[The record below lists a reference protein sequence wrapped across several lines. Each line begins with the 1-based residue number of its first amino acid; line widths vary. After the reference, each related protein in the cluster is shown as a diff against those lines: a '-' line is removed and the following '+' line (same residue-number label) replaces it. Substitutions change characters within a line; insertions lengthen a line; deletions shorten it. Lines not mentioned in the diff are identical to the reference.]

1 MAASKRWTE
10 EIVRNTCDMDDIYR
24 LFHDTKKE
32 GMDDMT
38 LTQLK
43 YAICAAG
50 EHSMNDAA
58 KKLYISQ
65 PSLSGAV
72 ASLEKELAIQI
83 FRKSKAGISLT
94 AEGEEFIGYARQV
107 LEQYELLEAKYVTQK
122 EMKQKFSVSL
132 QHYTFAVQ
140 AFIETIKQYG
150 MNDYEFEIYEEKTHR
165 VIENVRNCKSE
176 LGILYL
182 NDFNRQVLQKIFAD
196 YRLAFHPIFDCGLYV
211 YMAKTH
217 PLAGKKRIELE
228 ELMEYPCLSFAQGE
242 LNSFYFA
249 EEVLSTV
256 PYKKLIK
263 ASDRATLLNLMIG
276 IQGFT
281 ICSGI
286 ICEELN
292 GADYVAVR
300 LNSSE
305 KMTIGYLTRKDMHI
319 SKIGMDYLTALEKF
333 KDRVML

>member
-1 MAASKRWTE
+1 M
-10 EIVRNTCDMDDIYR
+10 
-24 LFHDTKKE
+24 
-32 GMDDMT
+32 
-38 LTQLK
+38 
-43 YAICAAG
+43 
-50 EHSMNDAA
+50 
-58 KKLYISQ
+58 
-65 PSLSGAV
+65 
-72 ASLEKELAIQI
+72 AIQI

-319 SKIGMDYLTALEKF
+319 SKIGMDYLAALEKF

>member
-1 MAASKRWTE
+1 
-10 EIVRNTCDMDDIYR
+10 
-24 LFHDTKKE
+24 
-32 GMDDMT
+32 
-38 LTQLK
+38 
-43 YAICAAG
+43 
-50 EHSMNDAA
+50 MNDAA

-72 ASLEKELAIQI
+72 ASLEKELEIQI
-83 FRKSKAGISLT
+83 FNKSKTGISLT

-122 EMKQKFSVSL
+122 EVKQKFSVSL

-319 SKIGMDYLTALEKF
+319 SKIGMDYLAALEKF

>member
-1 MAASKRWTE
+1 
-10 EIVRNTCDMDDIYR
+10 
-24 LFHDTKKE
+24 
-32 GMDDMT
+32 
-38 LTQLK
+38 
-43 YAICAAG
+43 
-50 EHSMNDAA
+50 
-58 KKLYISQ
+58 
-65 PSLSGAV
+65 
-72 ASLEKELAIQI
+72 
-83 FRKSKAGISLT
+83 
-94 AEGEEFIGYARQV
+94 
-107 LEQYELLEAKYVTQK
+107 
-122 EMKQKFSVSL
+122 
-132 QHYTFAVQ
+132 
-140 AFIETIKQYG
+140 
-150 MNDYEFEIYEEKTHR
+150 
-165 VIENVRNCKSE
+165 
-176 LGILYL
+176 
-182 NDFNRQVLQKIFAD
+182 
-196 YRLAFHPIFDCGLYV
+196 
-211 YMAKTH
+211 MAKTH

-319 SKIGMDYLTALEKF
+319 SKIGVDYLAALEKF

>member
-1 MAASKRWTE
+1 
-10 EIVRNTCDMDDIYR
+10 
-24 LFHDTKKE
+24 
-32 GMDDMT
+32 MT

-43 YAICAAG
+43 YAVCAAG
-50 EHSMNDAA
+50 EHSLNDAA

-65 PSLSGAV
+65 PTLSGAI
-72 ASLEKELAIQI
+72 AALEKEVEIPI
-83 FRKSKAGISLT
+83 FHKSKTGIFLT
-94 AEGEEFIGYARQV
+94 REGEEFIGYARQV
-107 LEQYELLEAKYVTQK
+107 LEQYELPDAKYITKK
-122 EMKQKFSVSL
+122 ESKKKFSVSM

-140 AFIETIKQYG
+140 AFMETIRQYG
-150 MNDYEFEIYEEKTHR
+150 MDAYEFEIYEEKTYT

-196 YRLAFHPIFDCGLYV
+196 DRLEFHPLFDCGLYV

-217 PLAGKKRIELE
+217 PLAGKEQIDPE
-228 ELMEYPCLSFAQGE
+228 ELMEFPCLSFSQGTH
-242 LNSFYFA
+242 NSFYFA
-249 EEVLSTV
+249 EEVLSTR

-263 ASDRATLLNLMIG
+263 ASDRATLLNLMVG
-276 IQGFT
+276 ICGYT

-300 LNSSE
+300 LNSNE
-305 KMTIGYLTRKDMHI
+305 KMTIGYLTRKDVRI
-319 SKIGMDYLTALEKF
+319 SRIGMDYLAELRKF
-333 KDRVML
+333 KNHKASSRF

>member
-1 MAASKRWTE
+1 
-10 EIVRNTCDMDDIYR
+10 
-24 LFHDTKKE
+24 
-32 GMDDMT
+32 
-38 LTQLK
+38 
-43 YAICAAG
+43 
-50 EHSMNDAA
+50 MNDAA

-72 ASLEKELAIQI
+72 ASLEKELEIQI
-83 FRKSKAGISLT
+83 FNKSKTGISLT

-107 LEQYELLEAKYVTQK
+107 LEQYELLEAKYVTKK
-122 EMKQKFSVSL
+122 ETKQKFSISL

-150 MNDYEFEIYEEKTHR
+150 MNDYEFEIYEEKTYR

-182 NDFNRQVLQKIFAD
+182 NDFNKQVLKKIFTD
-196 YRLAFHPIFDCGLYV
+196 YRLEFHPIFDCGLYV

-249 EEVLSTV
+249 EEVLSTL

-300 LNSSE
+300 LNSNE
-305 KMTIGYLTRKDMHI
+305 KMTIGYLARKDMHI
-319 SKIGMDYLTALEKF
+319 SKIGMDYLAALEKF

>member
-1 MAASKRWTE
+1 
-10 EIVRNTCDMDDIYR
+10 
-24 LFHDTKKE
+24 
-32 GMDDMT
+32 MT
-38 LTQLK
+38 LIQLK
-43 YAICAAG
+43 YAVCAAG
-50 EHSMNDAA
+50 ENSMNDAA

-65 PSLSGAV
+65 PSLSGAI
-72 ASLEKELAIQI
+72 ASLEKEVEIQI
-83 FRKSKAGISLT
+83 FNKSKTGISLT
-94 AEGEEFIGYARQV
+94 TEGEEFIGYARQV
-107 LEQYELLEAKYVTQK
+107 LEQYELLEAKYITKK
-122 EMKQKFSVSL
+122 ESKQKFSVSM

-150 MNDYEFEIYEEKTHR
+150 MNDYEFEIYEETTHR
-165 VIENVRNCKSE
+165 VIENVRNCRSE

-182 NDFNRQVLQKIFAD
+182 NNFNRQVLQKIFAE

-228 ELMEYPCLSFAQGE
+228 ELLEYPCLSFSQGTH
-242 LNSFYFA
+242 NSFYYA
-249 EEVLSTV
+249 EEVLSTI

-276 IQGFT
+276 IHGYT

-292 GADYVAVR
+292 GADYAAVR
-300 LNSSE
+300 LNSDE
-305 KMTIGYLTRKDMHI
+305 NMTIGYLTRKDIHI
-319 SKIGMDYLTALEKF
+319 SKIGRDYLAALGKF
-333 KDRVML
+333 KDKVML

>member
-1 MAASKRWTE
+1 
-10 EIVRNTCDMDDIYR
+10 
-24 LFHDTKKE
+24 
-32 GMDDMT
+32 
-38 LTQLK
+38 
-43 YAICAAG
+43 
-50 EHSMNDAA
+50 MNDAA

-319 SKIGMDYLTALEKF
+319 SKIGVDYLAALEKF

>member
-1 MAASKRWTE
+1 
-10 EIVRNTCDMDDIYR
+10 
-24 LFHDTKKE
+24 
-32 GMDDMT
+32 MT

-43 YAICAAG
+43 YAVCAAG
-50 EHSMNDAA
+50 ENSMNDAA

-72 ASLEKELAIQI
+72 ASLEKELEIQI
-83 FRKSKAGISLT
+83 FNKSKTGISLT

-107 LEQYELLEAKYVTQK
+107 LEQYELLEAKYVTKK
-122 EMKQKFSVSL
+122 ETKQKFSVSL

-150 MNDYEFEIYEEKTHR
+150 MNDYEFEIYEEKTYR

-182 NDFNRQVLQKIFAD
+182 NDFNKQVLKKIFTD
-196 YRLAFHPIFDCGLYV
+196 YRLEFHPIFDCGLYV

-249 EEVLSTV
+249 EEVLSTL

-300 LNSSE
+300 LNSNE

-319 SKIGMDYLTALEKF
+319 SKIGMDYLAALEKF

>member
-1 MAASKRWTE
+1 
-10 EIVRNTCDMDDIYR
+10 
-24 LFHDTKKE
+24 
-32 GMDDMT
+32 
-38 LTQLK
+38 
-43 YAICAAG
+43 
-50 EHSMNDAA
+50 MNDAA

-72 ASLEKELAIQI
+72 ASLEKELEIQI
-83 FRKSKAGISLT
+83 FNKSKTGISLT

-107 LEQYELLEAKYVTQK
+107 LEQYELLEAKYITKK
-122 EMKQKFSVSL
+122 ETKQKFSVSL

-150 MNDYEFEIYEEKTHR
+150 MNDYEFEIYEEKTYR

-182 NDFNRQVLQKIFAD
+182 NDFNKQVLKKIFTD
-196 YRLAFHPIFDCGLYV
+196 YRLEFHPIFDCGLYV

-249 EEVLSTV
+249 EEVLSTL

-300 LNSSE
+300 LNSNE

-319 SKIGMDYLTALEKF
+319 SKIGMDYLAALEKF

>member
-1 MAASKRWTE
+1 
-10 EIVRNTCDMDDIYR
+10 
-24 LFHDTKKE
+24 
-32 GMDDMT
+32 
-38 LTQLK
+38 
-43 YAICAAG
+43 
-50 EHSMNDAA
+50 MNDAA

-319 SKIGMDYLTALEKF
+319 SKIGMDYLAALEKF

>member
-1 MAASKRWTE
+1 
-10 EIVRNTCDMDDIYR
+10 
-24 LFHDTKKE
+24 
-32 GMDDMT
+32 
-38 LTQLK
+38 
-43 YAICAAG
+43 
-50 EHSMNDAA
+50 MNDAA

-72 ASLEKELAIQI
+72 ASLEKELEIQI
-83 FRKSKAGISLT
+83 FNKSKTGISLT

-107 LEQYELLEAKYVTQK
+107 LEQYELLEAKYVTKK
-122 EMKQKFSVSL
+122 ETKQKFSVSL

-150 MNDYEFEIYEEKTHR
+150 MNDYEFEIYEEKTYR

-182 NDFNRQVLQKIFAD
+182 NDFNKQVLKKIFTD
-196 YRLAFHPIFDCGLYV
+196 YRLEFHPIFDCGLYV

-249 EEVLSTV
+249 EEVLSTL

-300 LNSSE
+300 LNSNE

-319 SKIGMDYLTALEKF
+319 SKIGMDYLAALEKF

>member
-1 MAASKRWTE
+1 ME
-10 EIVRNTCDMDDIYR
+10 
-24 LFHDTKKE
+24 
-32 GMDDMT
+32 
-38 LTQLK
+38 
-43 YAICAAG
+43 
-50 EHSMNDAA
+50 
-58 KKLYISQ
+58 
-65 PSLSGAV
+65 
-72 ASLEKELAIQI
+72 IQI
-83 FRKSKAGISLT
+83 FNKSKTGISLT

-122 EMKQKFSVSL
+122 EVKQKFSVSL

-150 MNDYEFEIYEEKTHR
+150 MHDYEFEIYEEKTHR
-165 VIENVRNCKSE
+165 IIENVRNCKSE

-182 NDFNRQVLQKIFAD
+182 NDFNRQVLQKIFAE
-196 YRLAFHPIFDCGLYV
+196 YRLEFHPIFDCGLYV

-217 PLAGKKRIELE
+217 PLARKKRIELE
-228 ELMEYPCLSFAQGE
+228 ELMEYPCLSFSQGE
-242 LNSFYFA
+242 HNSFYFA

-319 SKIGMDYLTALEKF
+319 SKIGMDYLAALEKF

>member
-1 MAASKRWTE
+1 
-10 EIVRNTCDMDDIYR
+10 
-24 LFHDTKKE
+24 
-32 GMDDMT
+32 MT
-38 LTQLK
+38 LAQLK
-43 YAICAAG
+43 YVVCAAG
-50 EHSMNDAA
+50 ENSFNDAA

-72 ASLEKELAIQI
+72 ASLEKEVEIQI
-83 FRKSKAGISLT
+83 FNKSKTGISLT
-94 AEGEEFIGYARQV
+94 TEGEEFIGYARQI
-107 LEQYELLEAKYVTQK
+107 LEQYELLEAKYITKK
-122 EMKQKFSVSL
+122 EKKQKFSVSM
-132 QHYTFAVQ
+132 QHYTFAVW

-150 MNDYEFEIYEEKTHR
+150 MNDYEFEIYEETTHR

-182 NDFNRQVLQKIFAD
+182 NDFNKQVLQKIFTE
-196 YRLAFHPIFDCGLYV
+196 YCLEFHAVFDCGLYV

-217 PLAGKKRIELE
+217 PLAGKKLIGLE
-228 ELMEYPCLSFAQGE
+228 ELMEYPCLSFSQGTY
-242 LNSFYFA
+242 NSFYFA
-249 EEVLSTV
+249 EEVLSTI

-276 IQGFT
+276 IHGFT

-300 LNSSE
+300 LNSNE
-305 KMTIGYLTRKDMHI
+305 KMTVGYLKRKDIHI
-319 SKIGMDYLTALEKF
+319 SKIGVDYLAALGKF
-333 KDRVML
+333 KDKVML

>member
-1 MAASKRWTE
+1 
-10 EIVRNTCDMDDIYR
+10 
-24 LFHDTKKE
+24 
-32 GMDDMT
+32 MT

-43 YAICAAG
+43 YAVCAAG
-50 EHSMNDAA
+50 ENSLNDAA

-65 PSLSGAV
+65 PSLSGAI
-72 ASLEKELAIQI
+72 ANLEKEVEIQI
-83 FRKSKAGISLT
+83 FHKSKTGISLT
-94 AEGEEFIGYARQV
+94 TEGEEFIGYARQV
-107 LEQYELLEAKYVTQK
+107 LEQYELLDAKYISRK
-122 EMKQKFSVSL
+122 ESKTKFSVSM

-150 MNDYEFEIYEEKTHR
+150 MDAFEFEIYEDTTYM

-182 NDFNRQVLQKIFAD
+182 NDFNRQVLQRIFAE
-196 YRLAFHPIFDCGLYV
+196 YGLKFHPIFDCGLYV

-217 PLAGKKRIELE
+217 PLAGRKQIDLE
-228 ELMEYPCLSFAQGE
+228 ELMEFPCLSFAQGAH
-242 LNSFYFA
+242 NSFYFA
-249 EEVLSTV
+249 EEVLSTQ

-276 IQGFT
+276 IQGYT

-292 GADYVAVR
+292 GVDYVAVR

-305 KMTIGYLTRKDMHI
+305 KMTIGYLSRKDRRL
-319 SKIGMDYLTALEKF
+319 SKIGTDYLAALGNF
-333 KDRVML
+333 KDKAML

>member
-1 MAASKRWTE
+1 
-10 EIVRNTCDMDDIYR
+10 
-24 LFHDTKKE
+24 
-32 GMDDMT
+32 MT

-72 ASLEKELAIQI
+72 ASLEKELEIQI
-83 FRKSKAGISLT
+83 FSKSKTGISLT

-196 YRLAFHPIFDCGLYV
+196 YRLEFHPIFDCGLYV

-319 SKIGMDYLTALEKF
+319 SKIGMDYLAALEKF

>member
-1 MAASKRWTE
+1 
-10 EIVRNTCDMDDIYR
+10 
-24 LFHDTKKE
+24 
-32 GMDDMT
+32 MT
-38 LTQLK
+38 LIQLK
-43 YAICAAG
+43 YAVCAAG
-50 EHSMNDAA
+50 ENSFNDAA

-65 PSLSGAV
+65 PSLSGAI
-72 ASLEKELAIQI
+72 AALEKEVEIQI
-83 FRKSKAGISLT
+83 FNKSKTGMSLT
-94 AEGEEFIGYARQV
+94 TEGEEFIGYARQV
-107 LEQYELLEAKYVTQK
+107 LEQYELLDAKYISK
-122 EMKQKFSVSL
+122 RESKKKFSVSM

-150 MNDYEFEIYEEKTHR
+150 MNDYEFEIYEETTYT

-182 NDFNRQVLQKIFAD
+182 NDFNRQVLEKIFAE
-196 YRLAFHPIFDCGLYV
+196 YRLQFHPIFDCGLYV

-217 PLAGKKRIELE
+217 PLAGKEQIALE
-228 ELMEYPCLSFAQGE
+228 ELMDFPCLSFSQGTH
-242 LNSFYFA
+242 NSFYFA

-276 IQGFT
+276 INGYT

-292 GADYVAVR
+292 GAEYVAVR
-300 LNSSE
+300 LDSDE
-305 KMTIGYLTRKDMHI
+305 KMTIGYLTRRDMHL
-319 SKIGMDYLTALEKF
+319 SKIGMDYLEVLGTF
-333 KDRVML
+333 KAKDF